1 MQRGIGKKKEGERT
15 NHGSTCVQKKKKQK
29 RLEKLKSFTRF
40 SAYPIETTSIKD
52 FIYRNKG
59 NFQPASTVSLK
70 FRGFIFLLGLLSP
83 SLLFFSTPFPSQL
96 NSPFHPLDR
105 GVCVAIQK
113 WKTKKKKK
121 KKRRGWNKREQFENN
136 LQSIS
141 LFLFSCAFACVFEI
155 ENKI

>member
-1 MQRGIGKKKEGERT
+1 MVRRAYR
-15 NHGSTCVQKKKKQK
+15 KKKQK

-83 SLLFFSTPFPSQL
+83 SLLFF
-96 NSPFHPLDR
+96 FHPFSVSIEFPVSSPRPRCMCCHLEMEN
-105 GVCVAIQK
+105 
-113 WKTKKKKK
+113 KKK

-136 LQSIS
+136 L
-141 LFLFSCAFACVFEI
+141 
-155 ENKI
+155 

>member
-1 MQRGIGKKKEGERT
+1 MVRRAYR
-15 NHGSTCVQKKKKQK
+15 KKKQK

-83 SLLFFSTPFPSQL
+83 SLLFFSTPFSVSIEFPVSSPRPRCMLPSRNGKQ
-96 NSPFHPLDR
+96 
-105 GVCVAIQK
+105 
-113 WKTKKKKK
+113 KKKKNEGDGINESNS
-121 KKRRGWNKREQFENN
+121 RTICRVYLCFYFRVR
-136 LQSIS
+136 SR
-141 LFLFSCAFACVFEI
+141 ACL
-155 ENKI
+155 K

>member
-1 MQRGIGKKKEGERT
+1 MVRRAYR
-15 NHGSTCVQKKKKQK
+15 KKKQK

-83 SLLFFSTPFPSQL
+83 SLLFFFHPFSQL

-105 GVCVAIQK
+105 GVCCHLEMEN
-113 WKTKKKKK
+113 KKK

-136 LQSIS
+136 L
-141 LFLFSCAFACVFEI
+141 
-155 ENKI
+155 

>member
-1 MQRGIGKKKEGERT
+1 MVRRAYR
-15 NHGSTCVQKKKKQK
+15 KKKQK

-83 SLLFFSTPFPSQL
+83 SLLFF
-96 NSPFHPLDR
+96 FHPFSVSIEFPVSSPRPRCMLPSR
-105 GVCVAIQK
+105 NGKQ
-113 WKTKKKKK
+113 KKKKK
-121 KKRRGWNKREQFENN
+121 NEGDGINESNSRTICRVYLCFYFRVR
-136 LQSIS
+136 SR
-141 LFLFSCAFACVFEI
+141 ACL
-155 ENKI
+155 K